1 MKYLCRAPV
10 DIINSFR
17 TFEFTKRGAEKEG
30 SENGLKMAI
39 ARAPDTQRENV
50 KSVLISIESCTGA
63 AAAAVA
69 AGVAVSQRQRT

>member
-1 MKYLCRAPV
+1 MRLSTLLTASELLNLRSAAP
-10 DIINSFR
+10 
-17 TFEFTKRGAEKEG
+17 KKEG